1 MSKEIID
8 ATLLRLRG
16 SVIETFE
23 AIKDLYAAPASEG
36 TVDQI
41 AQLAS
46 RLAALEGGLLT
57 LQQYAPLIE
66 EQVRAKKLEEAIAV
80 TRHLQKEEDEQT
92 ASDLVEEAATPSA
105 ITTEELEK
113 RSPTYR
119 RSQTAPKKAAP
130 KKAAAKKAAP
140 KRKPQ
145 SRTKKKKDE

>member
-16 SVIETFE
+16 SFMETFE
-23 AIKDLYAAPASEG
+23 AMKDLYAAPAEEG

-41 AQLAS
+41 AKLAS

-66 EQVRAKKLEEAIAV
+66 EQVKARKLEEALAV
-80 TRHLQKEEDEQT
+80 ARHIQKEQDEQT
-92 ASDLVEEAATPSA
+92 ASELVEGGTSSSA

-119 RSQTAPKKAAP
+119 RSQSTPKT
-130 KKAAAKKAAP
+130 
-140 KRKPQ
+140 KRKP
-145 SRTKKKKDE
+145 RAKKKKDE

>member
-1 MSKEIID
+1 MSKEIVE

-16 SVIETFE
+16 SVMETFE
-23 AIKDLYAAPASEG
+23 AIKDLYAAPATEG
-36 TVDQI
+36 TVDQL

-66 EQVRAKKLEEAIAV
+66 EQVKAKKLEEAIAV
-80 TRHLQKEEDEQT
+80 TRHLQKEEDEQR
-92 ASDLVEEAATPSA
+92 ASDLVEETAAATA

-119 RSQTAPKKAAP
+119 RSQAS
-130 KKAAAKKAAP
+130 P
-140 KRKPQ
+140 KRKPK
-145 SRTKKKKDE
+145 SGTKKKKDE

>member
-1 MSKEIID
+1 MSKEIVE

-16 SVIETFE
+16 SVMETFE
-23 AIKDLYAAPASEG
+23 AIKDLYAAPATEG
-36 TVDQI
+36 TVDQL

-66 EQVRAKKLEEAIAV
+66 EQVKAKKLEEAIAV

-92 ASDLVEEAATPSA
+92 ASDLVEEASTGSA

-119 RSQTAPKKAAP
+119 RSQTAPK
-130 KKAAAKKAAP
+130 
-140 KRKPQ
+140 RKPK